1 MIRRNKVE
9 LFAQL
14 RHEYEFGV
22 GTVAGVARKFG
33 VHRRLVRQALKNAL
47 PPPRKAA
54 PRASS
59 LPQEV
64 MTFMQQVLQ
73 ADQQAPRKQRHTAH
87 RLFVRLKERFQELA
101 PAERTVRHYV
111 RQWKQAQGL
120 LGTEV
125 KVPQHYECGVEAQV
139 DWYEAVVE
147 IAGERQTIQVL
158 AVRSMFSGA
167 AYHRAYLRATQQAF
181 LEAQQMAFHY
191 FGGVFRRLRY
201 DNLKS
206 AVQRILRGSRREETA
221 RFLAFRSHWQFEAS
235 FCNPAA
241 GHEKGGVEGEV
252 GYFRRNHLVPLPQV
266 QSLAA
271 LNEFLTQEAQ
281 ADFAR
286 QLAGR
291 HTTVGAAFAQEQATL
306 RQLPEEDFVLAEEH
320 FCRVDTKGCV
330 QVRTNWY
337 STPCAPG
344 QQVRVRVLPTQIE
357 IWQQGQ
363 CCATHPRCYSRR
375 QQCLDLE
382 HYLDVLQR
390 KPGALAGSKP
400 LQQWRQAG
408 RWTPSYDQ
416 FWAALQQRHGVQ
428 AGTRLMIEVV
438 QLGRTHGYA
447 QLTQALEQ
455 ALRLGAQDVAAV
467 RYLLTSART
476 TGPSPL
482 QLPPEAVK
490 RREYYER
497 PLPIL
502 SAYDELLHH
511 APASPQEITL

>member
-1 MIRRNKVE
+1 MTRRNKVE

-33 VHRRLVRQALKNAL
+33 VHRRLVRQAIKNAL
-47 PPPRKAA
+47 PPVRKRTTRAQVVA
-54 PRASS
+54 P
-59 LPQEV
+59 EV
-64 MTFMQQVLQ
+64 TTWLQQVLQ

-87 RLFVRLKERFQELA
+87 RLFVRLKERFQERA

-111 RQWKQAQGL
+111 RQWKHAQGL
-120 LGTEV
+120 LSSEV
-125 KVPQHYECGVEAQV
+125 KVPQHYDCGVEAQV

-147 IAGERQTIQVL
+147 LAGERQTIQL
-158 AVRSMFSGA
+158 LTVRSMFSGA
-167 AYHRAYLRATQQAF
+167 AYHRAYLHATQQAF
-181 LEAQQMAFHY
+181 LEAQQLAFHH

-235 FCNPAA
+235 FCNPAS

-266 QSLAA
+266 PSLAA
-271 LNEFLTQEAQ
+271 LNEFLAQEAQ

-291 HTTVGAAFAQEQATL
+291 HTTVGAAFAQEQAAL
-306 RQLPEEDFVLAEEH
+306 RQLPEEDFVIAEEH

-344 QQVRVRVLPTQIE
+344 QQVRVRILPTTIE
-357 IWQQGQ
+357 IWHQGT

-390 KPGALAGSKP
+390 KPGALVGSKP
-400 LQQWRQAG
+400 LQQWREAG
-408 RWTPSYDQ
+408 RWTACYDQ
-416 FWAALQQRHGVQ
+416 FWAALQQRHGTS

-467 RYLLTSART
+467 RYLLTQTYSAT
-476 TGPSPL
+476 ALPAH
-482 QLPPEAVK
+482 LPPEAVK
-490 RREYYER
+490 RREYYAR
-497 PLPIL
+497 PLPVL
-502 SAYDELLHH
+502 SAYDELLPHVQ
-511 APASPQEITL
+511 AARQEVAV